1 MGTEN
6 VKVNSRPSEISIA
19 KIAQDLINAE
29 GKFLLHSFFFFFH
42 TNVNIN
48 INFNVDKIIRRLGS
62 IAGGNK
68 HTTGG
73 QCYG

>member
-1 MGTEN
+1 MQ
-6 VKVNSRPSEISIA
+6 KVNFYYT
-19 KIAQDLINAE
+19 L
-29 GKFLLHSFFFFFH
+29 FFFFFFH